1 LTPGDAKRS
10 NEVVTSTLSISYG
23 KALVLFDSG
32 ATYLFVSY
40 SIGIGVKTIRYN
52 LALVTRWGRQLFT
65 P

>member
-1 LTPGDAKRS
+1 
-10 NEVVTSTLSISYG
+10 VVTSTLSISYG